1 LTNTIK
7 FCRRKLAMRSACL
20 IFNPV
25 CGQGN
30 AEQDLALIQSILEP
44 AIALDIV
51 RTTPDSDVG
60 ELAKQALDQG
70 ADCVI
75 ASGGDG
81 TISAA
86 AAALVGTN
94 IPLGIISRGTA
105 NAFANA
111 LDLPIAIAAAC
122 EAILTGVTRV
132 VDVAR
137 CNERPMVL
145 LAGIG
150 FEAETVE
157 LADRDAKNRL
167 GIAAYVLAGFEQL
180 RNLEQFEVEI
190 ETEDKIVTV
199 SAAAVTIANAAPA
212 TSILAQGPA
221 GVVFDDGL
229 LDLTIVAPLSKL
241 GAIAASYDLLS
252 STLRGEA
259 AQRPDIG
266 FLRAKRFR
274 VTADPPQKVV
284 LDGEL
289 IGHTPV
295 EIECI
300 PGGLTVF
307 APQTEPTQPTEKLEG
322 LPNLTVTLKD
332 RGSR

>member
-1 LTNTIK
+1 
-7 FCRRKLAMRSACL
+7 MRSACL

-30 AEQDLALIQSILEP
+30 ADQDLALIRSILEP
-44 AIALDIV
+44 AIDLNIV
-51 RTTPDSDVG
+51 HTTPDTNVG
-60 ELAKQALDQG
+60 ELAKQALAEG
-70 ADCVI
+70 AESVI

-81 TISAA
+81 TVSAT
-86 AAALVGTN
+86 AAALMGTN
-94 IPLGIISRGTA
+94 MPLGVISRGTA

-111 LDLPIAIAAAC
+111 LDLPIPIAAAC
-122 EAILTGVTRV
+122 EAILAGTTRV
-132 VDVAR
+132 VDVAS
-137 CNERPMVL
+137 CNGLPML
-145 LAGIG
+145 LLTGIG

-167 GIAAYVLAGFEQL
+167 GMAAYVLAGLEQL

-199 SAAAVTIANAAPA
+199 SAAAVTIANAAPP

-221 GVVFDDGL
+221 GVIFDDGL
-229 LDLTIVAPLSKL
+229 LDLTIVASMSKL

-266 FLRAKRFR
+266 FLRAKRFK

-284 LDGEL
+284 LDGEM

-295 EIECI
+295 EVECI
-300 PGGLTVF
+300 PAGLTVF
-307 APQTEPTQPTEKLEG
+307 APQNEPDQPIEKLEG

-332 RGSR
+332 EASA